1 MVSIY
6 TTLSQLFTVKSPR
19 SQWYTGTMETN
30 PKAFYANKF
39 NVLDEVGEDL
49 DDVKVKLLA
58 LRWTETRMPGGD
70 VEEINVL
77 IDTLQDLQAQVAGLL
92 AAVRPLV

>member
-1 MVSIY
+1 
-6 TTLSQLFTVKSPR
+6 
-19 SQWYTGTMETN
+19 METN

-39 NVLDEVGEDL
+39 NVLDEVGENL

-70 VEEINVL
+70 VGEIDLVL
-77 IDTLQDLQAQVAGLL
+77 NTLQVLQMQVEGLL
-92 AAVRPLV
+92 ATVRPMV